1 MNGNKFDYTVFHVL
15 HGAINRFTDLCS
27 KPCTLQEEE
36 EEIKVI
42 TFKERLCLGI
52 IAQYI
57 LVQACIIQHIVK
69 NVKEEYLT
77 C

>member
-1 MNGNKFDYTVFHVL
+1 MNGNKFDDFL
-15 HGAINRFTDLCS
+15 HSAINCFTD
-27 KPCTLQEEE
+27 PCTLQEEE

-42 TFKERLCLGI
+42 TFKVKLCLCI

-69 NVKEEYLT
+69 NVKEGNL
-77 C
+77 